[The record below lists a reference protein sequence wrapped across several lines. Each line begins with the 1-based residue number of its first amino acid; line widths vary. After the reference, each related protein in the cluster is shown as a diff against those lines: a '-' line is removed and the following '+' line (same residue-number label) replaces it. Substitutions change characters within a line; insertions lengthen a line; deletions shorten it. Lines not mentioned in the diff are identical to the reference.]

1 MISIFSLFGD
11 SKEEL
16 CKHLSDA
23 RILGPDDKV
32 ILTCPKGYS
41 MKDMSKLQEKIQ
53 KFLRG
58 KGRGF
63 ILVRED
69 DLIIVKDGIEITL
82 KSLEE

>member
-1 MISIFSLFGD
+1 
-11 SKEEL
+11 
-16 CKHLSDA
+16 
-23 RILGPDDKV
+23 
-32 ILTCPKGYS
+32 

-63 ILVRED
+63 MLVREG